1 MKQIENKQAI
11 KLQSTLE
18 NIDIVHNIT
27 VVGGNKII
35 QSMISIDG
43 TVTGEATLKEGVFKL
58 YLIKTIPLDK
68 VKTLT
73 DLIITD
79 YQEIESTN
87 YGV

>member
-1 MKQIENKQAI
+1 MKQVENKQLI
-11 KLQSTLE
+11 TLKSTLE
-18 NIDIVHNIT
+18 NIDVVHSIT
-27 VVGGNKII
+27 VSESSKNVR
-35 QSMISIDG
+35 SMISIDG